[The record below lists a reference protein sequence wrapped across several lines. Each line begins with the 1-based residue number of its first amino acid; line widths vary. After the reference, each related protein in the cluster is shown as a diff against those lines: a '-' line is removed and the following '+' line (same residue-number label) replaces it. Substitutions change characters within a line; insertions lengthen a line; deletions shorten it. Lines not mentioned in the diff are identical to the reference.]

1 MAQPKNKQ
9 AVLKAVLDKVKM
21 EDSGTKN
28 GGCCPE
34 PVCSTSE
41 NKVRYPCLFL
51 TSEEAPCLVG
61 HEVEHEVEHEMTLVI
76 KAVIVGRRVN
86 AMKGQEKKEN
96 FDLEIREIGLAGME
110 KESKE
115 SKE

>member
-1 MAQPKNKQ
+1 MAIPKNKQ
-9 AVLKAVLDKVKM
+9 SVLKAVLDKVKM

-61 HEVEHEVEHEMTLVI
+61 HEVEHEMTLVM

-86 AMKGQEKKEN
+86 VLKGQEKKEN